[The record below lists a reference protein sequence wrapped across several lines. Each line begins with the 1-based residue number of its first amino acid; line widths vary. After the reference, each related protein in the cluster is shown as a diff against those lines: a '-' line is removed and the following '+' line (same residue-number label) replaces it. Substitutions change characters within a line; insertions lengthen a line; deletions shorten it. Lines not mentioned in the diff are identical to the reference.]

1 MVKIDAID
9 KKTVLRLPDI
19 KCFSVRGLPVVF
31 YVFCAICAFCP
42 SAFSE
47 PQSAGAKYILPLPK
61 LQPLVRVIELNI
73 GQTQVVELHDGSKAT
88 VKVLDLRETCDN
100 ICQAVRRAEVD
111 VQVNGQTVT
120 LVSAT
125 YHLPTTVA
133 GVRIDC
139 PITRGY
145 QKNCKS
151 EQWGLG
157 KDVRLRL
164 WPADSP
170 LLAPGTFVY
179 PVKQKWFSG
188 DTQMANE
195 PVYVDGG
202 EKPDNKKIY
211 YHWGLDFG
219 GVEDEVE
226 IVSATDGLII
236 TSGTKG
242 LPISEYH
249 HHPVKACYDE
259 VYIIDDR
266 GWFYC
271 YAHLKTID
279 AAIQPGRRIKMGQKI
294 GTLGKEGQS
303 GGWSHLHLSIRSSLS
318 SGKLGVQAAYG
329 FVWEA
334 YQRQY
339 NPHII
344 AVARPHHVAWPG
356 EKVVL
361 DGTRSW
367 SKCGKITRYKWSLSD
382 GSTVLG
388 DKVERSY
395 KIPGTYSEVLKITDD
410 EGNIGYDFSVVQ
422 IFDKDH
428 PDYLPPAIHACYDP
442 MFDIKPGDKIIFAV
456 RSFHTTS
463 GREVWDFGDGSPKVT
478 VQSDG
483 NIKSR
488 APHGYA
494 VTTHRYKKPGDYI
507 VTVKRCNER
516 GHCAVAHLHVRVE
529 TEG

>member
-1 MVKIDAID
+1 MVEIFAID
-9 KKTVLRLPDI
+9 KKTILELSGV
-19 KCFSVRGLPVVF
+19 KCFSVRGLPVRPVAF
-31 YVFCAICAFCP
+31 YIFCAICAFCP
-42 SAFSE
+42 FALSE
-47 PQSAGAKYILPLPK
+47 AQSPDAKYILPLPK

-73 GQTQVVELHDGSKAT
+73 GQAQVVELHNGSKAT

-100 ICQAVRRAEVD
+100 LRQAVRRAEVD

-145 QKNCKS
+145 QKNCNS
-151 EQWGLG
+151 EQWKLG

-242 LPISEYH
+242 LPISEYYH
-249 HHPVKACYDE
+249 HSFKALYDE

-271 YAHLKTID
+271 YAHLKEID

-294 GTLGKEGQS
+294 GMLGKEGSS
-303 GGWSHLHLSIRSSLS
+303 GGWSHLHLSVRSPLP
-318 SGKLGVQAAYG
+318 SGRLGVQAAYG

-344 AVARPHHVAWPG
+344 AVARPHHIAWTG
-356 EKVVL
+356 EKVIL

-367 SKCGKITRYKWSLSD
+367 SKSGKINQYKWSLSD
-382 GSTVLG
+382 GSIALG
-388 DKVERSY
+388 AKVERSY
-395 KIPGTYSEVLKITDD
+395 KIPGTYSEVLKIADD

-428 PDYLPPAIHACYDP
+428 PEQLPPTINACYYP
-442 MFDIKPGDKIIFAV
+442 TFNIKVGDEVTFKV
-456 RSFHTTS
+456 RAFRTKHD
-463 GREVWDFGDGSPKVT
+463 REIWDFGDATAKVT

-483 NIKSR
+483 NAKLHD
-488 APHGYA
+488 PDGYA

-516 GHCAVAHLHVRVE
+516 GHWAVAHLYVRVE
-529 TEG
+529 